1 MGIGFVLGITA
12 STISL
17 IVPGRTT
24 SVMTTVATMAPA
36 TISAVSYTH
45 LDVYKRQIVCY
56 EILTDFIFPN
66 PSFIMEVIMAVIA
79 SKYF

>member
-1 MGIGFVLGITA
+1 MFGTGMGIGFVLGITS

-36 TISAVSYTH
+36 TISETGIEIIGSANAHSP
-45 LDVYKRQIVCY
+45 RISSNIVGV
-56 EILTDFIFPN
+56 L
-66 PSFIMEVIMAVIA
+66 
-79 SKYF
+79 